1 MTDMED
7 IEVQME
13 KASLLKEKYYLIL
26 SNSDNDSFGMTAY
39 DTTSG
44 DTVDLDEIPAG
55 MVVLNGMIELLEN
68 DFETVWD
75 AGMARLSFIS
85 MAQSLTVEFD
95 DDEESKSITDK
106 VLAREDNIVKVD
118 FGETQ

>member
-1 MTDMED
+1 MKDDD

-26 SNSDNDSFGMTAY
+26 SNSDRDSFGMTAY

-44 DTVDLDEIPAG
+44 DTVNTEEIPAG
-55 MVVLNGMIELLEN
+55 MVILNGMIELLEN
-68 DFETVWD
+68 DFENVWD

-85 MAQSLTVEFD
+85 IAQSFSAEF

-118 FGETQ
+118 FGDTQ